1 MNKKGIKCIPLSKHL
16 CGRLPRGM
24 PLSSSIDVSATPL
37 PPPPSI
43 IARKLFLV
51 SCECGYAVTGKCS

>member
-1 MNKKGIKCIPLSKHL
+1 MNKKGIKCIPLGKHL

-37 PPPPSI
+37 PPPTIHYSEEVI
-43 IARKLFLV
+43 
-51 SCECGYAVTGKCS
+51 SCFV